1 MAKHFI
7 GNNCRYRENIYIP
20 QVIGHNPFKSNEEKM
35 MESIMES
42 CAFKTVISTVGG
54 FVLGGA
60 LGLFS
65 SSFAPVTVPIPGQ
78 DVKTQTARE
87 ILREMRTSMLSYA
100 KNFAAIGAMF
110 TIVECSIETYRGKSD
125 WKNTTYAGGIT
136 GGLIGLRA
144 GVKAG
149 VIGAAGF
156 AAFSTLIDM
165 YFSSG
170 FSLSPES

>member
-1 MAKHFI
+1 
-7 GNNCRYRENIYIP
+7 
-20 QVIGHNPFKSNEEKM
+20 M
-35 MESIMES
+35 MESILES

-78 DVKTQTARE
+78 ELKTQTARE
-87 ILREMRTSMLSYA
+87 IFREMRMSMLSYG
-100 KNFAAIGAMF
+100 KNFAAVGAIF
-110 TIVECSIETYRGKSD
+110 TVVECSIETYRAKSD
-125 WKNTTYAGGIT
+125 WKNSTYAGGVT

-144 GVKAG
+144 GIKAG
-149 VIGAAGF
+149 VLGAAGF

-165 YFSSG
+165 YFHSG
-170 FSLSPES
+170 LSLSPD